1 MSALSPDNLPT
12 ERLNLLYRLSQ
23 AFNSSLNLDE
33 VLNRVMDEV
42 IAATHAERGF
52 VMLGKSG
59 GELAFRVAR
68 GLDQTKLNAPEFQ
81 VSRGVVEQVAREG
94 NPILTSDAQTDER
107 FMGRQSIM
115 LMGLRSILC
124 VPLMIKAT
132 IIGVIYV
139 DNRIQA
145 GIFAR
150 DDLELLNAIAS
161 NAAIAIENARLFQE
175 TQEQLQSLKVL
186 YEISSDL
193 TATLE
198 LERILTACLERV
210 MEVFGVTAASIM
222 TLEGDHLVFQ
232 VAIGE
237 KSEQI
242 KPFHLH
248 IGQGI
253 AGWAV
258 QNVRGTIAND
268 AQSDPRFY
276 PGVDEQSGF
285 QTRSLMAVPLVVNNR
300 AIGVI
305 EVFNKTGGFAE
316 ADLNL
321 LTTIASSAAIAIENA
336 RLYEVAVEKGRLERE
351 LQMARR
357 VQNSLMPRYIPQID
371 GWELAAY
378 WQPAR
383 EVGGDYYDIFPDQ
396 GGYGLVIADVTDKG
410 MPAALFM
417 AFTRSIIR
425 ASMDRTQIP
434 SEGIRHANR
443 LICAESVGGLYVSL
457 FFAELHPASGEV
469 YYVNAGHN
477 PPLFYGQNPEQL
489 NLLATTGY
497 QLGMEAEGAY
507 DQQTITLSPGDFIF
521 LYTDGVID
529 ALNPQGEVFGMER
542 LQKIILSNRMESA
555 NGLINS
561 IKGAIDGFTLS
572 TSPFD
577 DITFIVAKRI

>member
-1 MSALSPDNLPT
+1 
-12 ERLNLLYRLSQ
+12 
-23 AFNSSLNLDE
+23 
-33 VLNRVMDEV
+33 
-42 IAATHAERGF
+42 
-52 VMLGKSG
+52 
-59 GELAFRVAR
+59 
-68 GLDQTKLNAPEFQ
+68 
-81 VSRGVVEQVAREG
+81 
-94 NPILTSDAQTDER
+94 
-107 FMGRQSIM
+107 
-115 LMGLRSILC
+115 
-124 VPLMIKAT
+124 
-132 IIGVIYV
+132 
-139 DNRIQA
+139 
-145 GIFAR
+145 
-150 DDLELLNAIAS
+150 
-161 NAAIAIENARLFQE
+161 
-175 TQEQLQSLKVL
+175 
-186 YEISSDL
+186 
-193 TATLE
+193 
-198 LERILTACLERV
+198 
-210 MEVFGVTAASIM
+210 
-222 TLEGDHLVFQ
+222 
-232 VAIGE
+232 
-237 KSEQI
+237 
-242 KPFHLH
+242 
-248 IGQGI
+248 
-253 AGWAV
+253 
-258 QNVRGTIAND
+258 
-268 AQSDPRFY
+268 
-276 PGVDEQSGF
+276 
-285 QTRSLMAVPLVVNNR
+285 
-300 AIGVI
+300 
-305 EVFNKTGGFAE
+305 
-316 ADLNL
+316 
-321 LTTIASSAAIAIENA
+321 
-336 RLYEVAVEKGRLERE
+336 
-351 LQMARR
+351 
-357 VQNSLMPRYIPQID
+357 MPRYIPQID

-396 GGYGLVIADVTDKG
+396 DGYGLVIAHVTDKG

-507 DQQTITLSPGDFIF
+507 DQQTITLNPGDFIF

-555 NGLINS
+555 NGLVNS